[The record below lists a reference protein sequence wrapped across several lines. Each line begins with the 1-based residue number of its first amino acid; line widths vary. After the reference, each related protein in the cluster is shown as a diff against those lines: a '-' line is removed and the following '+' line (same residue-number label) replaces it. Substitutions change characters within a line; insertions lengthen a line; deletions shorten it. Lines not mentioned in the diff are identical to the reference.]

1 MESCVIHIRVLHIEK
16 KKEEKK
22 EAEEEVEN
30 KNNPCRV
37 FFLYF
42 FFIEE
47 DNMPAICKTCSTN
60 IHRGGKRTRDL
71 IEQI

>member
-37 FFLYF
+37 FFL
-42 FFIEE
+42 
-47 DNMPAICKTCSTN
+47 
-60 IHRGGKRTRDL
+60 
-71 IEQI
+71 